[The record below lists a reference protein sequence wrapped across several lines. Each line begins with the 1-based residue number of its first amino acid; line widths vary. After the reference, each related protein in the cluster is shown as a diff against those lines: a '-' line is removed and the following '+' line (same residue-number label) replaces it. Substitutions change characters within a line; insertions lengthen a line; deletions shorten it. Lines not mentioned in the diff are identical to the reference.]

1 MNMPKARTRG
11 LHDPRLRPWAV
22 SLTLVLLVLA
32 ALETAWGIRD
42 FKWGDTPGIDL
53 GIYLRATS
61 RLFAGD
67 SWFLDR
73 QLGGPYLIHM
83 GDVLYPP
90 VTAFFFAPFF
100 VLPSVL
106 WWAIPIGLTA
116 GLIIGWRPAPW
127 AWPLMALCILWP
139 LTPAK
144 TITGNPALW
153 ITAFVAAGL
162 RWHWPSALVLLKPS
176 LFPFALIGVRHRLWW
191 VTVACLAL
199 GSVIWFDA
207 TRVWLEVLANSQGGG
222 LLYSAVD
229 IPMLLIPV
237 IAWAGR
243 TRERTPDR
251 ATTDGTT
258 VSAEDEA
265 GSRARQHT
273 SLTVVLPAYNESS
286 RIGVALDEL
295 FGYLHRRGAAAR
307 DGAPGAGL
315 LPDRVD
321 VLVVDDGST
330 DGTADI
336 VRARPEARPRPGAAP
351 ELTVL
356 SLPHAGKGGA
366 VRSGMLAA
374 QTDLIAFTDADLAT
388 PPDMLPLLVQALA
401 DYDVALGSRIQPD
414 GRDMRRSQPL
424 HRRLFGQAF
433 HGLASAWAVGPVRDT
448 QCGFKGFTRAAAH
461 DLFSRQRITS
471 IAFDV
476 EIIYLARRW
485 GYGIKIVPILWS
497 DRHGSR
503 LKASPRLALRVV
515 WDLLR
520 IPFLHRRSSSVSRT
534 AAVERSEGVGDG

>member
-1 MNMPKARTRG
+1 MNRRQART
-11 LHDPRLRPWAV
+11 PRLHHPRVRPWAV
-22 SLTLVLLVLA
+22 SLTVVILVLA

-53 GIYLRATS
+53 GIYLRATA
-61 RLFAGD
+61 RLFSGD

-73 QLGGPYLIHM
+73 QLAGPYLIHM

-100 VLPSVL
+100 VLPAVL

-116 GLIIGWRPAPW
+116 WLIRGWRPAPW
-127 AWPLMALCILWP
+127 AWPLMALCVLWP

-191 VTVACLAL
+191 VTVALLAL
-199 GSVIWFDA
+199 GSLVWLDA
-207 TRVWLEVLANSQGGG
+207 TRLWLEVLANSQGGG

-243 TRERTPDR
+243 TR
-251 ATTDGTT
+251 GTA
-258 VSAEDEA
+258 VSAVDESLPA
-265 GSRARQHT
+265 SGTEAADESRPRPT
-273 SLTVVLPAYNESS
+273 SLTLVIPAYNESK
-286 RIGVALDEL
+286 RIGAALDEL
-295 FGYLHRRGAAAR
+295 FGYLHRRGPMAR
-307 DGAPGAGL
+307 DGAPGPGL

-336 VRARPEARPRPGAAP
+336 VRARPEAATRPGATPDLA
-351 ELTVL
+351 VL
-356 SLPHAGKGGA
+356 PIAHVGKGGA
-366 VRSGMLAA
+366 VRAGMLAA
-374 QTDLIAFTDADLAT
+374 RTDLIVFTDADLAT
-388 PPDMLPLLVQALA
+388 PPDMIPALVAALA
-401 DYDVALGSRIQPD
+401 DSDVALGTRIQPD
-414 GRDMRRSQPL
+414 GTDMRRSQPI
-424 HRRLFGQAF
+424 HRRLLGWAF
-433 HGLASAWAVGPVRDT
+433 HLLASAWVTGPVRDT
-448 QCGFKGFTRAAAH
+448 QCGFKGFRRAAAH
-461 DLFSRQRITS
+461 DLFARQRIVG

-476 EIIYLARRW
+476 EIIHLARRS
-485 GYGIKIVPILWS
+485 GYRVAIVPVLWS
-497 DRHGSR
+497 DRRGSR
-503 LKASPRLALRVV
+503 MRARPGLALRVA
-515 WDLLR
+515 WDLFR
-520 IPFLHRRSSSVSRT
+520 IPFLHRRPWRVLRG
-534 AAVERSEGVGDG
+534 AAVERPEGLGDG